1 MPSLAKY
8 SPPGQTT
15 PPSLGSGTSAGT
27 GRKVVMSGVPGS
39 PGSDGSSSVVMSG
52 VPGSPGSDGSSSVGM
67 LGVPGS
73 PGSDRSSSV
82 VMSEGALVTRVV
94 FNHDVKVVFLELANI
109 KSQAFLVKIKL
120 QI

>member
-15 PPSLGSGTSAGT
+15 PPSLGSGASAGT

-52 VPGSPGSDGSSSVGM
+52 VPG
-67 LGVPGS
+67 PGS
-73 PGSDRSSSV
+73 PGSD
-82 VMSEGALVTRVV
+82 G
-94 FNHDVKVVFLELANI
+94 H
-109 KSQAFLVKIKL
+109 L
-120 QI
+120 QSGC